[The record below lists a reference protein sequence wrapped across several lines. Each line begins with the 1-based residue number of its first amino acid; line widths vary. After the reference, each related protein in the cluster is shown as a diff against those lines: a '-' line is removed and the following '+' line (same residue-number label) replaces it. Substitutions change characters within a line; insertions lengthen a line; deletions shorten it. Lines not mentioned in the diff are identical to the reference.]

1 MASHKYEA
9 LSKELEEV
17 RYQATNQRG
26 HSDKKIRALQEEN
39 RSLREDVEEAQREAS
54 SLDRQYKYQL
64 QEIESKHDTLETT
77 VKDLRTDLENKS
89 SVLRITQERLSQREG
104 EVGHL
109 ESEVLRLKAQTGD
122 TETLAVI
129 KRELS
134 DQVTHIRKLEGTNRE
149 QIAELRHFRRI
160 HKAVEIVEEEKRML
174 ESKLG
179 LMDDLQHELRE
190 AQLRRQILEDERK
203 TWTSYLE
210 NEGGLAGDVELN
222 SPEGLVRAL
231 MQQRVE
237 NAALVERMGRIQPE
251 LSEKDELIKSLEDER
266 NAFKAEMEKVR
277 AKFGADN
284 RSARLERQRA
294 LAVKEVEFLREQLK
308 TFDVEEKVD
317 EQNLKRIEELVSL
330 VDEYRAEVK
339 QLNENIS
346 TKEENPQTQDLQP
359 SKRPR
364 DDEPDERLG
373 QLSRKN
379 RKLQDT
385 LSSLQQSYS
394 LLESDHAAATVQ
406 LTSLQKSAQSRILT
420 LRDNPTAAV
429 EAIKMS
435 SLASLR
441 AENAALL
448 SQLENPTRKPATE
461 TVPVSTL
468 ENARAEYQALQ
479 AVVADRDKTI
489 LRIKQVYTKVASE
502 LRAAVANLLGWD
514 MSPMANN
521 RIRMSSMLHPGRRS
535 KSKSKS
541 SNKGGDVQTHHHD
554 DDDDHDDDEHAN
566 SLIFDGALGQ
576 FQISGGP
583 DGEFGRE
590 IRSLVQFWVNERG
603 SIPLFLAAAT
613 MEFYDQ
619 TTKAARALNVAPGPG
634 AGQGVGIGPS
644 GR

>member
-9 LSKELEEV
+9 LSKELEEL
-17 RYQATNQRG
+17 RNQATNQRG
-26 HSDKKIRALQEEN
+26 HSDKKLRTLQEEN

-64 QEIESKHDTLETT
+64 QEIESKHATLENT
-77 VKDLRTDLENKS
+77 VKDLRADLENKS
-89 SVLRITQERLSQREG
+89 SVLRVTQERLSQRET

-134 DQVTHIRKLEGTNRE
+134 DQVTHIRKLEGTNRD
-149 QIAELRHFRRI
+149 QTAELRHYRRI
-160 HKAVEIVEEEKRML
+160 HKAVEIVEEEKRVL

-179 LMDDLQHELRE
+179 LMEDLQHELRE

-210 NEGGLAGDVELN
+210 NEGGLAGDAELN

-231 MQQRVE
+231 MQQRME
-237 NAALVERMGRIQPE
+237 NAALVERIGRIQPE
-251 LSEKDELIKSLEDER
+251 VSEKDELIKSLEDER
-266 NAFKAEMEKVR
+266 DAFKAEMEKSR
-277 AKFGADN
+277 AKVGADH

-308 TFDVEEKVD
+308 TFDAEEKVD
-317 EQNLKRIEELVSL
+317 EQNLKRIEELESL
-330 VDEYRAEVK
+330 VDEYRAEMK
-339 QLNENIS
+339 QLNEKFS
-346 TKEENPQTQDLQP
+346 TMEENPQARDPQP

-364 DDEPDERLG
+364 EDEPDERLG

-379 RKLQDT
+379 RKLQDA
-385 LSSLQQSYS
+385 LSSLQQSHS
-394 LLESDHAAATVQ
+394 VLESDHAATMVQ
-406 LTSLQKSAQSRILT
+406 LQSLQKSAQTRILA

-441 AENAALL
+441 AENVALL
-448 SQLENPTRKPATE
+448 ARLENPARKPPVE
-461 TVPVSTL
+461 SVPISTL

-489 LRIKQVYTKVASE
+489 LRIKQVYTKIASE
-502 LRAAVANLLGWD
+502 LRAAVANLLGWE

-521 RIRMSSMLHPGRRS
+521 RIRMTSMLHPGRRS
-535 KSKSKS
+535 KS
-541 SNKGGDVQTHHHD
+541 SNGGDARAHHD
-554 DDDDHDDDEHAN
+554 DDDDDEHAN

-590 IRSLVQFWVNERG
+590 IRGLVQFWVNERG

-619 TTKAARALNVAPGPG
+619 TTKAARALNVVPAPG
-634 AGQGVGIGPS
+634 AGSGIGVGAGVA